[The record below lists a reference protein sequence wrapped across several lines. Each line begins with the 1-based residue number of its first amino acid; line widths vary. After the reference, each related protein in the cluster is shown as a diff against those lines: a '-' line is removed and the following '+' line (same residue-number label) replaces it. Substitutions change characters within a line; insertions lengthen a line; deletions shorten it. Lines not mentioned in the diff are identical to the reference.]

1 MKLKTSLFY
10 IISVVLPTLLFEPC
24 SNTLAQ
30 KSNVYTL
37 EESIAEA
44 LANNRAL
51 KAKKE
56 KINQALF
63 VKNQAMAEF
72 LPKLSTSYG
81 YTRLDKPNTMDISVP
96 GIGNTSIELNTKNNY
111 QWKGTI
117 TQPVFTGFALISS
130 YELSKLGIDRS
141 EIEYELQKLDLIL
154 SVKEAYFAI
163 LEMDKEVEVAVKAKE
178 SLESHV
184 DVAHGF
190 YNAGMIPVNDLLKSQ
205 VELANAKQ
213 DLVNARNAAR
223 LARCAFNTI
232 LSKPVESHIDVE
244 DILIFIPQ
252 KEKFDDNLKLALE
265 YRPEIKIIDINILGT
280 EQQIKLTKSK
290 IYPEISFQY
299 DYIKEGDT
307 PWC

>member
-1 MKLKTSLFY
+1 M
-10 IISVVLPTLLFEPC
+10 
-24 SNTLAQ
+24 
-30 KSNVYTL
+30 
-37 EESIAEA
+37 
-44 LANNRAL
+44 ANNRAL

-56 KINQALF
+56 KIDQALF
-63 VKNQAMAEF
+63 VKNQAVAEF

-81 YTRLDKPNTMDISVP
+81 YSRLDKPDTMDISVP

-117 TQPVFTGFALISS
+117 TQPVFTGFALIRS
-130 YELSKLGIDRS
+130 YELSKLHIDRS
-141 EIEYELQKLDLIL
+141 EIEYELQNLDLIL

-163 LEMDKEVEVAVKAKE
+163 LEMDKEVEVAVKAME

-213 DLVNARNAAR
+213 DLVNARNASR
-223 LARCAFNTI
+223 LARCAFNII

-252 KEKFDDNLKLALE
+252 KKKFDYNLEIAL
-265 YRPEIKIIDINILGT
+265 
-280 EQQIKLTKSK
+280 
-290 IYPEISFQY
+290 
-299 DYIKEGDT
+299 
-307 PWC
+307 

>member
-1 MKLKTSLFY
+1 MKLGVSSFC

-30 KSNVYTL
+30 KINVYTL

-44 LANNRAL
+44 FATNRAL

-130 YELSKLGIDRS
+130 YELLKLGIDRS
-141 EIEYELQKLDLIL
+141 EIDYELQKLDLIL
-154 SVKEAYFAI
+154 SVKEACVAI
-163 LEMDKEVEVAVKAKE
+163 LEMDKEVEVAVKAME

-213 DLVNARNAAR
+213 NLVNARNASR

-232 LSKPVESHIDVE
+232 LSKPVESYIDVE

-252 KEKFDDNLKLALE
+252 KEKFDDNLEIALE

-280 EQQIKLTKSK
+280 QIKLTKSK
-290 IYPEISFQY
+290 IYPEISFQ
-299 DYIKEGDT
+299 
-307 PWC
+307 